1 MPKFCIRCGAALKPD
16 AKFCVACGNR
26 WAARLRRYLLPLIG
40 HHLLRRRSL
49 SRRRGRFLLRTPALN
64 AV

>member
-16 AKFCVACGNR
+16 AKFCVACGKPVGS
-26 WAARLRRYLLPLIG
+26 ASAEVPRR
-40 HHLLRRRSL
+40 HLLRRRSL